1 MSLEYSTKGRRRRG
15 CPPETRRMFQRE
27 MGRNILADMAAVR
40 SSRQSSLKMQN
51 LSYENEL
58 DFHDK
63 TQFDLDP
70 KDNCDMASSPY
81 HLERIVTD
89 DNIDLPVHFS
99 DIHGIPRPDESRH
112 FDGRPRAV

>member
-27 MGRNILADMAAVR
+27 MGRNILVDMAAVS
-40 SSRQSSLKMQN
+40 SSRQSS
-51 LSYENEL
+51 SYENEL

-63 TQFDLDP
+63 TQFDLEP
-70 KDNCDMASSPY
+70 KDNYDMASSPY

-89 DNIDLPVHFS
+89 DDIDLLVHFS
-99 DIHGIPRPDESRH
+99 DIHGIPRPDESQH
-112 FDGRPRAV
+112 FDGHPRAV